1 MLLSRRLPPEIVTMI
16 IREAFPSII
25 PTHDERVHVS
35 RVAGGTDLFHHR
47 VRDPI
52 DERTLADTI
61 PLAGHAFLPYLR
73 SLLFHAPHVST
84 RQRAAKLL
92 RALKGSS
99 EATLTA
105 LVRRLILDVRPR
117 PLGDQLDRTGVYDF
131 ADGITAQ
138 QIGRLAELTP
148 EVKSLVVDTSQGGDH
163 WLCGKPFL
171 EALRAFGRTTVTDL
185 EIVGSGLGCQNALHL
200 FADAH
205 RGLRSLK
212 LKNLVPGW
220 TALYALRPETES
232 YAKARPLA
240 APFPAFAR
248 LETLVLWDCTLHLDE
263 FSDLLSSLGPGD
275 DDNNNDDG
283 AVRFP
288 LRHLTL
294 HHIKIREVVPEQ
306 TARRCPFPPEVLQ
319 AHLAP
324 LVPHLESLHLVL
336 YDRDPIATRAR
347 GMPSQLAAPTRPE
360 MHDYRPGDILAA
372 LIGPN
377 FRELTLG
384 GPYCVSNP
392 AFFDALDKSANRQR
406 QRGSQHG
413 PGHVRR
419 LTLTQCADRGQGEG
433 ITVQAFTR
441 ALDREWAAAS
451 SSSEELVELD
461 LEGMDPHFEDSYGN
475 QTPLWSGPALDALV
489 NRVEQINNNSRQGGA
504 GEIRLRVNEA
514 ARRWVPPR
522 RSSAADERRANAR
535 KPPGKRQNTGGGSG
549 GGGGG
554 GSSSKKS

>member
-1 MLLSRRLPPEIVTMI
+1 MI
-16 IREAFPSII
+16 LREAFPSIDD
-25 PTHDERVHVS
+25 PKHDERVNVS
-35 RVAGGTDLFHHR
+35 RLAGGSDLFHHH

-52 DERTLADTI
+52 EERNLADTI

-73 SLLFHAPHVST
+73 SLLFHSPHVST
-84 RQRAAKLL
+84 RHRAAKLL
-92 RALKGSS
+92 RALERSDGQH
-99 EATLTA
+99 LTV

-117 PLGDQLDRTGVYDF
+117 PLGDELDRKGIYDF
-131 ADGITAQ
+131 TDGITPQ
-138 QIGRLAELTP
+138 QITRLAQLTR
-148 EVKSLVVDTSQGGDH
+148 EVKSLVINTSDGGDH

-171 EALRAFGRTTVTDL
+171 EALRAFGRTTTTLMDL
-185 EIVGSGLGCQNALHL
+185 EVVGSALGCQNALHL
-200 FADAH
+200 FADSY

-212 LKNLVPGW
+212 VKNLVPGW

-232 YAKARPLA
+232 YAKVRALR

-275 DDNNNDDG
+275 G
-283 AVRFP
+283 TRFP
-288 LRHLTL
+288 LRHLTM
-294 HHIKIREVVPEQ
+294 HHIKIRQVVPEQ

-347 GMPSQLAAPTRPE
+347 GMPSQLATPTRPQV
-360 MHDYRPGDILAA
+360 HDYRPGDVLAA

-384 GPYCVSNP
+384 GPYCVSDS
-392 AFFDALDKSANRQR
+392 AFFDALDNAANRQK
-406 QRGSQHG
+406 QQGSHRHG

-433 ITVQAFTR
+433 ITVQAYTR
-441 ALDREWAAAS
+441 ALDREWATTS
-451 SSSEELVELD
+451 SSSEEFVEFD
-461 LEGMDPHFEDSYGN
+461 LEGMDPVFEDSYGN
-475 QTPLWSGPALDALV
+475 QTPLWCGPALEALV
-489 NRVEQINNNSRQGGA
+489 NRVEQINDNNNNSRHGGA

-514 ARRWVPPR
+514 ARLWVPP
-522 RSSAADERRANAR
+522 RSSAADESRANAR
-535 KPPGKRQNTGGGSG
+535 KPMGKRQTASGGS
-549 GGGGG
+549 G
-554 GSSSKKS
+554 GSSSKKRGRSQS